1 MLRRYLLDNPTL
13 SALEWDW
20 WAAKT
25 ISGRFLIL
33 DKAEEFPR
41 GKLEAD
47 ITEFLSLSLS
57 LSLPRFLVDLFE
69 IS

>member
-1 MLRRYLLDNPTL
+1 MLC
-13 SALEWDW
+13 ALEWAG

-47 ITEFLSLSLS
+47 IAEFLSLSL
-57 LSLPRFLVDLFE
+57 LRFLVDLVE

>member
-1 MLRRYLLDNPTL
+1 MAFVKETMH
-13 SALEWDW
+13 SALEWDGW
-20 WAAKT
+20 SAKT

-47 ITEFLSLSLS
+47 ITEFLSRSL
-57 LSLPRFLVDLFE
+57 LRFLVDLIE